1 MEATRSNVI
10 LAVIFAILIGAA
22 GFGVLSG
29 RFAVAFVAIVTLAV
43 AMVPLLLPSLVKVHI
58 PPGFSAAVALFLAG
72 TLFLGEVGDFYN
84 RFWWW
89 DVLMHAGSAVGFGLI
104 GVIVML
110 ILVEAERLTAAAVTV
125 SVFAFCFAVSIG
137 VVWEIFEFTADQV
150 FGLNMQKSGLVD
162 TMWDLIVDCLGGA
175 VGAAAGFAYLK
186 NQQAGGLAGLIRE
199 FVGRNR
205 RLFKK

>member
-1 MEATRSNVI
+1 MEATRSNVV
-10 LAVIFAILIGAA
+10 LAVTLAALIAAA
-22 GFGVLSG
+22 GFGLLTA
-29 RFAVAFVAIVTLAV
+29 RFAVAFVAIVTLAA
-43 AMVPLLLPSLVKVHI
+43 AMVPLLLPSLVKVHV
-58 PPGFSAAVALFLAG
+58 PAGFSAAVALFLTS

-89 DVLMHAGSAVGFGLI
+89 DILMHAGSAVGLGLV

-137 VVWEIFEFTADQV
+137 VIWEIFEFTVDQIL
-150 FGLNMQKSGLVD
+150 GTNMQKSGLVD

-175 VGAAAGFAYLK
+175 VGAASGYAYLK
-186 NQQAGGLAGLIRE
+186 NQEAGGLASIIRE

-205 RLFKK
+205 QLFRK

>member
-10 LAVIFAILIGAA
+10 LAVIFAVLIGAA

-29 RFAVAFVAIVTLAV
+29 RFAVAFVAVITLA
-43 AMVPLLLPSLVKVHI
+43 AAILPLLLPSLVRVHV

-89 DVLMHAGSAVGFGLI
+89 DVLMHAASAVGLGI
-104 GVIVML
+104 VGVIVML
-110 ILVEAERLTAAAVTV
+110 ILVETERLRAAAVTV

-137 VVWEIFEFTADQV
+137 VIWEIFEFTVDQI
-150 FGLNMQKSGLVD
+150 FGTNMQKSGLVD
-162 TMWDLIVDCLGGA
+162 TMWDLIIDCLGGA
-175 VGAAAGFAYLK
+175 VGAASGFAYLK
-186 NQQAGGLAGLIRE
+186 NQQAGGLAGVIRD

-205 RLFKK
+205 GLFRK